1 MTDAPARTHAR
12 IAGILLL
19 ACAMLMVVVPGA
31 RAAGASGSDS
41 VGFGVAP
48 LRFDVET
55 KPGDA
60 STHVITINNTDD
72 VDMTFTF
79 SKEDFEGDKDEP
91 DATPVLLG
99 GKFASDISGY
109 DWIIT
114 PDPVTVPAGGT
125 KTVPV
130 RVNVPAGA
138 TGGHYAALIVSSAA
152 RSAGSVL
159 AQSRMGVLFMMNA
172 GGVPPPDI
180 IITEI
185 KQVGP
190 STTVTEY
197 INGGRTATTP
207 TGTITQDPV
216 GPGPNRTIKGECST
230 ALPGG
235 SGKCTFETGG
245 GKNGDGGTD
254 AGLLPVGP
262 VEQYVDIV
270 GNPGEEDTA
279 ARGELPTEWAGT
291 WSSLLLPLIGVAL
304 FVLYFL
310 FLRRRRKDEE
320 GGDDD
325 AGDLAWDGGA
335 TT

>member
-1 MTDAPARTHAR
+1 MTDAPARIHAR
-12 IAGILLL
+12 IALAVLL
-19 ACAMLMVVVPGA
+19 ACALMLLAAPT
-31 RAAGASGSDS
+31 AGAELRSGSDS
-41 VGFGVAP
+41 VGMGVSP
-48 LRFDVET
+48 LRFDVAA
-55 KPGDA
+55 KPGSS
-60 STHVITINNTDD
+60 STHVITVTNTDT
-72 VDMTFTF
+72 VPMTYTF

-109 DWIIT
+109 DWIVA

-125 KTVPV
+125 KNVSV
-130 RVNVPAGA
+130 RVNVPDDA
-138 TGGHYAALIVSSAA
+138 TGGHYTALIVSGEPRGAD
-152 RSAGSVL
+152 SVL
-159 AQSRMGVLFMMNA
+159 AQSRIGVLFMMNA

-185 KQVGP
+185 KQTGP
-190 STTVTEY
+190 TTTVTEY

-245 GKNGDGGTD
+245 GANGDGGTD

-270 GNPGEEDTA
+270 GNPGEEGTA

-291 WSSLLLPLIGVAL
+291 WSSLLLPLVGAAL

-310 FLRRRRKDEE
+310 FLRRRRKENED
-320 GGDDD
+320 GGDD
-325 AGDLAWDGGA
+325 AGDLVWDGA
-335 TT
+335 APT